1 MHLDHALSCVCVYL
15 TFRIVFFRQLL
26 LLLQSQFEWY
36 VVVRTRRLNENAKS
50 KNVCVQN
57 KLIAGAV
64 LKQRARFT
72 HMHLKKSFCLTHFML
87 NHSVLIVIQEAITF
101 YVSHHISPYLTI
113 LSAFDAEYK
122 VIKVIFFYPF
132 CVKLFHRR
140 LAKRRLIA
148 IRLSSK
154 SRHITLRMN
163 NIHLLYI
170 SELTQ
175 QMTRKLSDE
184 ERRVT
189 CTLRKLVFIT
199 SI

>member
-1 MHLDHALSCVCVYL
+1 
-15 TFRIVFFRQLL
+15 
-26 LLLQSQFEWY
+26 
-36 VVVRTRRLNENAKS
+36 
-50 KNVCVQN
+50 
-57 KLIAGAV
+57 
-64 LKQRARFT
+64 
-72 HMHLKKSFCLTHFML
+72 ML
-87 NHSVLIVIQEAITF
+87 NDSVLIVIQEAITS
-101 YVSHHISPYLTI
+101 YVSHHISLYLTI
-113 LSAFDAEYK
+113 LTAFDTEYK
-122 VIKVIFFYPF
+122 VIKVLFFHPF

-148 IRLSSK
+148 ICLWSK

-175 QMTRKLSDE
+175 QMTRKLHDE

-189 CTLRKLVFIT
+189 CTPQKLVFIS

>member
-1 MHLDHALSCVCVYL
+1 
-15 TFRIVFFRQLL
+15 
-26 LLLQSQFEWY
+26 
-36 VVVRTRRLNENAKS
+36 
-50 KNVCVQN
+50 
-57 KLIAGAV
+57 
-64 LKQRARFT
+64 
-72 HMHLKKSFCLTHFML
+72 MHLKKSFCLTHFML

-163 NIHLLYI
+163 NLHLLYI

-199 SI
+199 SIWMQLFSVLFPLEIFMLTAFDAWLQISTTSNRIFQ